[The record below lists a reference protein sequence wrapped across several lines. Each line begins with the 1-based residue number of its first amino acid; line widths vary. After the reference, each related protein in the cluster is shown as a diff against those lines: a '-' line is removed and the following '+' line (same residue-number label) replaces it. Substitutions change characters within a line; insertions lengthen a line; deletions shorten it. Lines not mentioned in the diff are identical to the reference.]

1 MNYEDGLKAMEA
13 LVEWYRGREG
23 QRNEATT
30 RLHLI
35 DSLFLG
41 CLGWDKDSVISEEA
55 QGREF
60 ADYTFLAPRR
70 VLIVEAKREGNYFEL
85 PAGTARLEI
94 QLPALVRTYENVAAA
109 LQQAAGYCQSRGVP
123 FGAVTNGRQ
132 LIAFVATRNDGSA
145 PLDGRALVFTSLQ
158 QMQDE
163 FLELWN
169 ALSKAGVV
177 EKRLLYRLVAELPVL
192 PEKLSSTIRP
202 YPGIAAR
209 NVVQSDLQILGDIVL
224 EDIVPSPELEP
235 TFLKECY
242 SQSGAISQFSLL
254 SRQILEARYTAMFE
268 TDSASPTV
276 VPAVTK
282 YGLSSELFSVSVSRR
297 PILLLGVILA
307 F

>member
-145 PLDGRALVFTSLQ
+145 PLARIIREVEDARSLFCYKHVVKTVFVLQERLPAFSTIARHSFCYPPTFSTSLP
-158 QMQDE
+158 
-163 FLELWN
+163 
-169 ALSKAGVV
+169 
-177 EKRLLYRLVAELPVL
+177 YC
-192 PEKLSSTIRP
+192 SSTN
-202 YPGIAAR
+202 GWA
-209 NVVQSDLQILGDIVL
+209 
-224 EDIVPSPELEP
+224 VPMAGP
-235 TFLKECY
+235 FC
-242 SQSGAISQFSLL
+242 
-254 SRQILEARYTAMFE
+254 
-268 TDSASPTV
+268 
-276 VPAVTK
+276 
-282 YGLSSELFSVSVSRR
+282 
-297 PILLLGVILA
+297 
-307 F
+307 